1 MATTRTPKSI
11 RMFMTSFFLP
21 HFIKIVNIKKIDWQ
35 HFDRMLP
42 GFLSFFFITDKT
54 GEISRDYANSWHFTS
69 MVENWSFFFSCFIFY
84 LFIFFF
90 SFLNYYYPFFL
101 EATLV
106 ICQIP
111 GVALIQREFTEI
123 IESWNLCQYSWIWF
137 TRMYRIPLHRSGN
150 KSFNEKRKEF
160 WNLIYYLKLE

>member
-90 SFLNYYYPFFL
+90 SFLNYYYPFFFGSHFGYL
-101 EATLV
+101 PDSGRCSNTKR
-106 ICQIP
+106 IH
-111 GVALIQREFTEI
+111 
-123 IESWNLCQYSWIWF
+123 WDNWIV
-137 TRMYRIPLHRSGN
+137 
-150 KSFNEKRKEF
+150 KSVSIFMD
-160 WNLIYYLKLE
+160 LIYSNVSNSPPPVR